1 MRLWLPELFT
11 MVSENESSSDLCSM
25 ISASVNKSA
34 LSLEAMEDNKP
45 CEDVV
50 KADDLKYNTTTFTLT
65 NRTSKVLYLKI
76 G

>member
-25 ISASVNKSA
+25 ISASVNKSS
-34 LSLEAMEDNKP
+34 LSLEAMEDNKT

-50 KADDLKYNTTTFTLT
+50 RADDFKYN
-65 NRTSKVLYLKI
+65 N
-76 G
+76 